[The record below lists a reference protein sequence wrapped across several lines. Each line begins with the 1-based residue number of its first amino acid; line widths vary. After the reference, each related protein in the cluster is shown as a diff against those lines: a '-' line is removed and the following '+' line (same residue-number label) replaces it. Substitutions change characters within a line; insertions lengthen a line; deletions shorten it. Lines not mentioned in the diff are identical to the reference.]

1 MVQILSRKIIII
13 PFLLIGLFFLGIS
26 SASAEERIF
35 FSPQTNLE
43 QIDIDLIDRSTRTI
57 DIAMYAFTDRQ
68 IAAALIRAAERG
80 VRIRIYRDDIQIRDR
95 GDVTG
100 ILEGVPGIEIRIKNN
115 KFWNIMH
122 LKAFVID
129 GRILREG
136 SANWSPAG
144 EGASCFRG
152 NCGYGQQQ
160 DNDLLIT
167 DDTSDIQNFEKTF
180 ERIWNRPKNQPQ
192 K

>member
-1 MVQILSRKIIII
+1 MVQILSRKIII

-43 QIDIDLIDRSTRTI
+43 QIDIDLIDRATRTI
-57 DIAMYAFTDRQ
+57 NIAMYAFTDRP

-80 VRIRIYRDDIQIRDR
+80 VRIWIYRDDIQIRDR

-100 ILEGVPGIEIRIKNN
+100 ILEGVPGIEIRFKNN

-136 SANWSPAG
+136 SANWSSAG
-144 EGASCFRG
+144 EGASCFRRY
-152 NCGYGQQQ
+152 CGHGQQQ

-180 ERIWNRPKNQPQ
+180 ERIWNRPKNQS
-192 K
+192 